1 MWPTVAVL
9 QGQGQQWRRLAV
21 ATLSLQPTPVVGW
34 WTVPR
39 SPEPKEH
46 SVKQLR
52 IGLIGAGGIAGVH
65 IAGWQQL
72 GAHVSVFSRSG
83 AAGLVE
89 QYGIEEVDSVE
100 ALLEASDMVA
110 ILTPTPSHHGYAMAA
125 FAAGKDVICEKPLAD
140 TFEHAAEMVNAA
152 RSAGLRLF
160 PAHVVRF
167 FPDYVAAKA
176 QLDKGVVG
184 VPTTLELSRAGA
196 APAAGSWFFDEAQ
209 GGGIV
214 RDQMIHDLDQARLLA
229 GEVTEVFAEQNP
241 PSVDGILPRPVT
253 ARVVLTHANGATSQV
268 RGEWGPDGLPFG
280 TNLSVKG
287 PRGTISFASPGS
299 DKNEPDVVDSPYTRQ
314 NAEFAAARASGDP
327 SRVSPSDGVVAVA
340 LAEAAAESIRCG
352 KAVDFSAEAV
362 LALLDPEHAG

>member
-1 MWPTVAVL
+1 M
-9 QGQGQQWRRLAV
+9 
-21 ATLSLQPTPVVGW
+21 
-34 WTVPR
+34 
-39 SPEPKEH
+39 
-46 SVKQLR
+46 KQLR

-72 GAHVSVFSRSG
+72 GAHVSVYSRSG

-89 QYGIEEVDSVE
+89 QYGVAEVDSVE

-110 ILTPTPSHHGYAMAA
+110 ILTPTPSHYGYAMAA

-140 TFEHAAEMVNAA
+140 TFERAAEMVNAA

-167 FPDYVAAKA
+167 FPDYEAAKE
-176 QLDKGVVG
+176 QLDQGVIG
-184 VPTTLELSRAGA
+184 VPTTLELSRSGA

-229 GEVTEVFAEQNP
+229 GEITEVFAEQNP

-253 ARVVLTHANGATSQV
+253 AHVVLTHANGATSHV
-268 RGEWGPDGLPFG
+268 RGEWGPDGLGFS
-280 TNLSVKG
+280 TSLSMTG
-287 PRGTISFASPGS
+287 PGGTISFASPGS
-299 DKNEPDVVDSPYTRQ
+299 ADPAGSMDNADSAVVEPDVANSPYTRQ
-314 NAEFAAARASGDP
+314 NAEFAAARAPREP
-327 SRVSPSDGVVAVA
+327 SRVSPADGVVAVA
-340 LAEAAAESIRCG
+340 LAEAAAESISCG
-352 KAVDFSAEAV
+352 KAVDFSTEAV
-362 LALLDPEHAG
+362 LALLNPDHAG